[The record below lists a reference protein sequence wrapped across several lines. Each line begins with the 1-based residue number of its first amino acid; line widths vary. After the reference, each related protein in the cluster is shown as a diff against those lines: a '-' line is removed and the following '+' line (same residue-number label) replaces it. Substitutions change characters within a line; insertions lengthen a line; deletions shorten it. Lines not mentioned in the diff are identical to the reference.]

1 MEVSATMSK
10 RACIAGSGREGKR
23 ERFELGGDAF
33 DCPICSNAML
43 HEILQCQMGHSI
55 CKDCLKQ
62 LPPARLKCPTCQAP
76 YPKVPIRNFSLEGL
90 VRECRFACAYSC
102 GFQGKPPELLSHQE
116 TCSLKPVKCLVHG
129 CDHRCN
135 SKAMLKH
142 LVEAHTSDGDGT
154 VLMSESH
161 EGHFSLPVP
170 LRDIVFDTAL
180 LFPNDANEY
189 VCVHSRRVHN
199 DIFTA
204 MVVHFDAPLRYSMD
218 IAEGPWSLKM
228 TGQSYGI
235 AESFGKDPNIKIPLS
250 MLDEF
255 ASTGRT
261 VAGVPVAD
269 MRFGVQTAVPDQRGH
284 FEHPTTT
291 SRPSSRPS
299 SCPSIA

>member
-1 MEVSATMSK
+1 MAK
-10 RACIAGSGREGKR
+10 RACIAESGRDGKR
-23 ERFELGGDAF
+23 ARFF

-43 HEILQCQMGHSI
+43 HEILQCQKGHSI

-62 LPPARLKCPTCQAP
+62 LPPAHLKCPFCQAP

-102 GFQGKPPELLSHQE
+102 GFQAKPPELLSHQE

-142 LVEAHTSDGDGT
+142 LVEAHTSDGDDI
-154 VLMSESH
+154 VSMRIS
-161 EGHFSLPVP
+161 SLLVP
-170 LRDIVFDTAL
+170 LISCKAHVFDTAL

-204 MVVHFDAPLRYSMD
+204 MVVHFDAPLQYSMD
-218 IAEGPWSLKM
+218 IEEGPWSLKM

-250 MLDEF
+250 IVDEF
-255 ASTGRT
+255 AS
-261 VAGVPVAD
+261 AGLRVGVLPVAD

-284 FEHPTTT
+284 FEHPTIT

>member
-1 MEVSATMSK
+1 MAK
-10 RACIAGSGREGKR
+10 RARIAGSGREGER

-62 LPPARLKCPTCQAP
+62 LPPARLKCPSCQAP
-76 YPKVPIRNFSLEGL
+76 YPKEPIRNFSLEGI

-102 GFQGKPPELLSHQE
+102 GFQAKPPELLSHQE

-142 LVEAHTSDGDGT
+142 LVEAHTSDGDDI
-154 VLMSESH
+154 VSMRIS
-161 EGHFSLPVP
+161 SLLVP
-170 LRDIVFDTAL
+170 LISWKGNIFDTAL
-180 LFPNDANEY
+180 LFSNDANEY

-199 DIFTA
+199 EIFTA
-204 MVVHFDAPLRYSMD
+204 MVVHFDAPLQYSLD

-250 MLDEF
+250 IVDEF
-255 ASTGRT
+255 AS
-261 VAGVPVAD
+261 AGLRVGVLPVAD

>member
-1 MEVSATMSK
+1 MAK
-10 RACIAGSGREGKR
+10 RARIAGSGREGER

-62 LPPARLKCPTCQAP
+62 LPPAHLKCPSCQAP

-102 GFQGKPPELLSHQE
+102 GFQAKPPELLSHQE

-142 LVEAHTSDGDGT
+142 LVEAHTSDGDDI
-154 VLMSESH
+154 VLMRIS
-161 EGHFSLPVP
+161 SLLVP
-170 LRDIVFDTAL
+170 LISWKGNVFDTAL
-180 LFPNDANEY
+180 LFSNDANEY
-189 VCVHSRRVHN
+189 VCVHSRKVHN
-199 DIFTA
+199 EIFTA
-204 MVVHFDAPLRYSMD
+204 MVVHFDAPLQYSLD

-250 MLDEF
+250 IVDEF
-255 ASTGRT
+255 AS
-261 VAGVPVAD
+261 AGLRVGVLPVAD